1 MVPATLE
8 KLAFGGTA
16 LILYVQHRLA
26 LQVFAFGLVDLVF
39 ATFFSVAFMV
49 TQKRTSEAVI

>member
-1 MVPATLE
+1 
-8 KLAFGGTA
+8 

-39 ATFFSVAFMV
+39 ATLFSIAFRV